1 MVLKRG
7 GKRTDS
13 FSNVPFAKR
22 QIRMSEAENRGLEVI
37 IWWREKV
44 KIKWQCMLVRRR
56 DVTLVVNDG
65 GRRPA
70 VTVTVVVAI

>member
-7 GKRTDS
+7 GNERTILDIL
-13 FSNVPFAKR
+13 FARR

-37 IWWREKV
+37 IWRREKV

-56 DVTLVVNDG
+56 DVTLVIDDG
-65 GRRPA
+65 GRRPT
-70 VTVTVVVAI
+70 VTVTVVVAV